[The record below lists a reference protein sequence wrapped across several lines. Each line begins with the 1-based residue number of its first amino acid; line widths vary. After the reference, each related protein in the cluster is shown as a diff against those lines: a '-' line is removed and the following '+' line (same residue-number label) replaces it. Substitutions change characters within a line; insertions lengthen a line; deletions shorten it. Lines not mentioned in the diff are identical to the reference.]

1 MDDVKRQATQRF
13 LYHFLGVGQEFQK
26 YVNKEQGFFCFF
38 VKSKIKDKCHLFM
51 LSASW

>member
-1 MDDVKRQATQRF
+1 MDDVKRQVTQRF

-26 YVNKEQGFFCFF
+26 YVNKKQGFF
-38 VKSKIKDKCHLFM
+38 KSKTKDKCHLFM